1 VIPTETDD
9 ILKAWLF
16 LSCMEDGFVID
27 WLIGCMILLSNIIKI
42 VVYIPGLLLSLHI

>member
-1 VIPTETDD
+1 MLVENCSLGSVIPTETDD

-27 WLIGCMILLSNIIKI
+27 
-42 VVYIPGLLLSLHI
+42 